1 VSNILQTP
9 PAFHI
14 RSLPIISNGFLAT
27 INIAHAPHE
36 LLTATCAN
44 RVTLNAGL
52 SVMDQGQMATKA
64 VNPLSPSFEQARGTK
79 LPAAFGLGLGAMVS
93 LGLWAGIFMGV
104 KALLH

>member
-1 VSNILQTP
+1 LSNE
-9 PAFHI
+9 
-14 RSLPIISNGFLAT
+14 FLAT
-27 INIAHAPHE
+27 INIVHVSHE

-64 VNPLSPSFEQARGTK
+64 VNPLSPSFEETRGNK
-79 LPAAFGLGLGAMVS
+79 LPVAVGLGLGAMLS

-104 KALLH
+104 KALLS